1 MCLKVVS
8 FKLIDYKP
16 LYLKVVFLD
25 FLKFGLILLLPIATL
40 DFNCHTTD
48 VLDLSLIII
57 LSSYNYWNCTNSIKY
72 A

>member
-48 VLDLSLIII
+48 ILDLSLIIT
-57 LSSYNYWNCTNSIKY
+57 LSSYNY
-72 A
+72 

>member
-1 MCLKVVS
+1 MCLEVFS

-25 FLKFGLILLLPIATL
+25 FLKFELILPLPIATL

-48 VLDLSLIII
+48 ILNLSLIIT
-57 LSSYNYWNCTNSIKY
+57 LSSYNC
-72 A
+72 